1 MAANPFY
8 VDPMADYSRGLAG
21 LTQSV
26 KQVGEKKRA
35 DEIKEKSEARYNSA
49 KNAFQEAAKSGDPEK
64 IADVTLEYPELS
76 KAFLVSQG
84 IRDKGRAD
92 EASSFMTTILTASE
106 EDRPALYKERIQSLK
121 KAGKPTEQ
129 SAESYMRY
137 SSNPQTEI
145 NRMELVLASTDGKAH
160 KALVEQRRAASGEL
174 TGASTKAFAPV
185 TIVNPETKEKR
196 LVTPTFNP
204 KTNKAE
210 LSAFDMPEG
219 FQISKE
225 TAAEERAA
233 EVVQTGK
240 KETVKVGAKS
250 IAQRNQGYI
259 DSGVEAADSM
269 SGIGD
274 AIALLDLVK
283 TGGYEAA
290 ALRAKQTLGIES
302 ADEGELANALGLAV
316 LSQLKPIFGSAF
328 TSEEGARLERL
339 SAGFGKSPEA
349 NKRILKKQLKIA
361 ERSARRAIK
370 AAQESG
376 DTFTE
381 NEIKHGLYSAKGGEL
396 MEDADGNKAYKMP
409 DGSYKE
415 VN

>member
-1 MAANPFY
+1 MANPFY
-8 VDPMADYSRGLAG
+8 IDPMANFSQELQGLSASIASSRQKMEAQEKEDAAQSRAG
-21 LTQSV
+21 EAQS
-26 KQVGEKKRA
+26 A
-35 DEIKEKSEARYNSA
+35 AMEAL
-49 KNAFQEAAKSGDPEK
+49 KSGDPDLIAETSIK
-64 IADVTLEYPELS
+64 FPEIADNLQNSLGLVTDAQ
-76 KAFLVSQG
+76 KQ
-84 IRDKGRAD
+84 
-92 EASSFMTTILTASE
+92 EASDFATRLLTAAP
-106 EDRPALYKERIQSLK
+106 EDRGTLYKERIESLQ
-121 KAGKPTEQ
+121 ARGGDTED
-129 SAESYMRY
+129 SAESYM
-137 SSNPQTEI
+137 SWAENPEAEI
-145 NRMELVLASTDGKAH
+145 KNVELVYARSDPAGY
-160 KALVEQRRAASGEL
+160 KALVEQRKTASGEL

-233 EVVQTGK
+233 DVVQTGK

-274 AIALLDLVK
+274 AISLLDLVK

-302 ADEGELANALGLAV
+302 ADEGELSNALGLAV

-328 TSEEGARLERL
+328 TDGEGKRLERL

>member
-1 MAANPFY
+1 MPNPFSLDLQQGL
-8 VDPMADYSRGLAG
+8 DPNALKGFSDALSGLGQVRSQKREQDAAIAQEKA
-21 LTQSV
+21 TQEEMQAAIQSGDASKISEFMRKNPKHAESV
-26 KQVGEKKRA
+26 KSSMGFE
-35 DEIKEKSEARYNSA
+35 DEIVKTQATEFMKSLLSMPED
-49 KNAFQEAAKSGDPEK
+49 QWGDGFKQRIEMLDQQGRDPSDTIKVMQAWANNPAQGKK
-64 IADVTLEYPELS
+64 IVESMLAMSDQDSFDAYKDANEGAE
-76 KAFLVSQG
+76 
-84 IRDKGRAD
+84 GR
-92 EASSFMTTILTASE
+92 
-106 EDRPALYKERIQSLK
+106 
-121 KAGKPTEQ
+121 
-129 SAESYMRY
+129 
-137 SSNPQTEI
+137 
-145 NRMELVLASTDGKAH
+145 
-160 KALVEQRRAASGEL
+160 
-174 TGASTKAFAPV
+174 GASTKAFAPI
-185 TIVNPETKEKR
+185 TIINPDTKEKR

-219 FQISKE
+219 FEISKE
-225 TAAEERAA
+225 TAEEERAA
-233 EVVQTGK
+233 EVVQVGE
-240 KETVKVGAKS
+240 KERVKVGSKS

-269 SGIGD
+269 SGIGE
-274 AIALLDLVK
+274 AIELLDIVG

-361 ERSARRAIK
+361 ERAARRAIR
-370 AAQESG
+370 AAKESG

-381 NEIKHGLYSAKGGEL
+381 NEIKNGLYSAMGGEL
-396 MEDADGNKAYKMP
+396 MEDAEGNKAYKMP

-415 VN
+415 VQ

>member
-1 MAANPFY
+1 MPNPFSLDLQQGT
-8 VDPMADYSRGLAG
+8 DPRALQGFSQALAG
-21 LTQSV
+21 LG
-26 KQVGEKKRA
+26 QVTSQKREK
-35 DEIKEKSEARYNSA
+35 
-49 KNAFQEAAKSGDPEK
+49 EAAIAQEKQAQEGMQAAIESGDPAK
-64 IADVTLEYPELS
+64 IAEFMRKNPNHAASVEKSMGFEDEMVKTQAVDFMKGLLSSPED
-76 KAFLVSQG
+76 QW
-84 IRDKGRAD
+84 
-92 EASSFMTTILTASE
+92 
-106 EDRPALYKERIQSLK
+106 PAMFKERIETL
-121 KAGKPTEQ
+121 
-129 SAESYMRY
+129 
-137 SSNPQTEI
+137 
-145 NRMELVLASTDGKAH
+145 DD
-160 KALVEQRRAASGEL
+160 QRRDPSDTIKVMQSWAENPAQGKKTVETLLAVSDQDAFDAYQEVTGGGGEG
-174 TGASTKAFAPV
+174 GASTKAFAPI

-196 LVTPTFNP
+196 LVTPIFNP

-210 LSAFDMPEG
+210 LSPFDMPKG
-219 FQISKE
+219 FEISKE

-233 EVVQTGK
+233 EVVQTGE
-240 KETVKVGAKS
+240 KEKVKVGAKS

-274 AIALLDLVK
+274 AIALLDLVG

-361 ERSARRAIK
+361 ERAARRAIR
-370 AAQESG
+370 AAKESG

-396 MEDADGNKAYKMP
+396 MEDAEGNKAYKMP

-415 VN
+415 VE